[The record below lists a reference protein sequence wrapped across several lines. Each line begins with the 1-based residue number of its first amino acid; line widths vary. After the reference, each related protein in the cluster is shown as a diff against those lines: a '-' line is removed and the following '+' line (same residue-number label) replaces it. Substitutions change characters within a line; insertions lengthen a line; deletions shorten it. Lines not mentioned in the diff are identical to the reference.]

1 MTPTNDDELTRAAAR
16 IDELEMRLAQQDQA
30 ILELSDELYRQQ
42 RHIARLET
50 EIGRLVDRI
59 RSLAAPEPAPG
70 PADEVP
76 PHY

>member
-1 MTPTNDDELTRAAAR
+1 MAHSKDAPEAR
-16 IDELEMRLAQQDQA
+16 TEARFTDLEARVTEQEKA

-42 RHIARLET
+42 QRIAELST
-50 EIGRLVDRI
+50 HVQHLVERI
-59 RSLAAPEPAPG
+59 KTLAAAPAPG